1 MLKLGITCKF
11 PFFAGMMTFHQSL
24 INFEFGHRKFMIVLF
39 QDFHEE
45 HAWQAFRRRDKNS
58 NGYISA
64 KDFEE
69 ILLSLKGYLLTPFVK
84 ENIITVSS

>member
-1 MLKLGITCKF
+1 M
-11 PFFAGMMTFHQSL
+11 S
-24 INFEFGHRKFMIVLF
+24 

-45 HAWQAFRRRDKNS
+45 HAWQAFRGRDNNS

-69 ILLSLKGYLLTPFVK
+69 IMMSLKSHLLTPFVK
-84 ENIITVSS
+84 ENLITVS